1 MSVPAPDT
9 RLPAAQHHPVAA
21 PDHHATHAHHLRG
34 IDRQGVPREVH
45 MQLRAALARAAIQ
58 AYLFLN
64 GAAAIAL
71 LSFLGSLAAA
81 PDDTRLAADL
91 GLLKLALMIFN
102 VGVAVC
108 AFSYLVGYLTYTAY
122 IEEPKSPKGNNL
134 RRLAVVLNI
143 GALALFVAGILVSA
157 MAITAR

>member
-1 MSVPAPDT
+1 MSLPAPEQRT
-9 RLPAAQHHPVAA
+9 PAPEHRLAAL
-21 PDHHATHAHHLRG
+21 DHHATHTHHLHNV
-34 IDRQGVPREVH
+34 DRQGVPREVH

-64 GAAAIAL
+64 GAAALAL
-71 LSFLGSLAAA
+71 LSFLGSLATA
-81 PDDTRLAADL
+81 PDNTRLVADL

-122 IEEPKSPKGNNL
+122 IDDPKSPKGNKL
-134 RRLAVVLNI
+134 RRAAVVLNV
-143 GALALFVAGILVSA
+143 GALLLFVAGILVSA